1 MTSTFNKLQT
11 IIIDQ
16 YGIDQNLIHPN
27 VNLNDLGMDSL
38 TLMEFIFSA
47 EDAFNLRIPENRLGE
62 SLTEVTLQNICD
74 AIDQIKKGE

>member
-27 VNLNDLGMDSL
+27 VNLTDLGMDSL